1 MPPPNPALSVRWP
14 RQRSAG
20 ARTRRT
26 SPASPPQPYPVL
38 IAYASV
44 PAARQAMARLTEI
57 LRGQREAFLLQP
69 MLWRFD
75 QLDDPRW
82 REMALAD
89 AARAATLV
97 LALGSSATVGPG
109 GEAWLT
115 SLAARQRGAKLT
127 ALAFIGD
134 DEAWTISLQ
143 HTAAASTGASASQ
156 TTLRPTSPASTSRS
170 TQPIAC
176 AA

>member
-1 MPPPNPALSVRWP
+1 
-14 RQRSAG
+14 
-20 ARTRRT
+20 
-26 SPASPPQPYPVL
+26 
-38 IAYASV
+38 
-44 PAARQAMARLTEI
+44 MARLTAI
-57 LRGQREAFLLQP
+57 LRGQREAFHLQP

-89 AARAATLV
+89 AARAATVV
-97 LALGSSATVGPG
+97 LALGNSPTVGPS

-134 DEAWTISLQ
+134 EEAWTISLQ
-143 HTAAASTGASASQ
+143 HTAGGNRATPAPEKN
-156 TTLRPTSPASTSRS
+156 LRPATPGSTSRS
-170 TQPIAC
+170 TQPTAC